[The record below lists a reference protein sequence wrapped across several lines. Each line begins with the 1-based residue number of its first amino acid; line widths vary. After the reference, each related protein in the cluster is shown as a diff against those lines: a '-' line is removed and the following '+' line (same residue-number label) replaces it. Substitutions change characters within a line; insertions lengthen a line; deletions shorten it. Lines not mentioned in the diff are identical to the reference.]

1 MDCRSVAAAI
11 RSEDS
16 VLTIPSPNPEKEFDL
31 TFFLGS
37 LVPSA
42 LFRGFYVDNKQM
54 TEVEKKKKKEES
66 TEEIAS
72 NGSIRCTF
80 VLSLSP

>member
-31 TFFLGS
+31 TFSLGS

-54 TEVEKKKKKEES
+54 TEVEKKKKEES

-80 VLSLSP
+80 ILSLSP